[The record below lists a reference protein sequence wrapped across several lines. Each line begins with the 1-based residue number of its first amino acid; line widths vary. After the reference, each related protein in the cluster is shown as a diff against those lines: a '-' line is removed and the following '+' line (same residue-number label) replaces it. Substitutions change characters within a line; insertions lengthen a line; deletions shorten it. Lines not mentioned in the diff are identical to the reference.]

1 MISSTKIINSKNV
14 QIYIDGTLKTLFL
27 VLASLITLKSI
38 YLQHLI
44 TFYSQQILI
53 SSIGNKLLHFHTN
66 KLKVN
71 IFFCIL
77 HICSFYW
84 LLVNNRVHGKV
95 YLIQHYVIKFVSD
108 LRQVSAFLWV
118 LQFPQPIK
126 LTAIIKLKYC

>member
-95 YLIQHYVIKFVSD
+95 YSIQHYVISLSVIYIYIFEGP
-108 LRQVSAFLWV
+108 LWS
-118 LQFPQPIK
+118 
-126 LTAIIKLKYC
+126 